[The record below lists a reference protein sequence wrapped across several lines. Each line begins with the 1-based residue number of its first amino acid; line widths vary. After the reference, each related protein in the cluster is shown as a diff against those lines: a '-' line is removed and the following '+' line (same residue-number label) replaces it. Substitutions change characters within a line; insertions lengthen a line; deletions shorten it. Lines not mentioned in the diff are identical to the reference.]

1 MTRPTSLK
9 TAVSVLLA
17 AFLLTVPVPA
27 PAAEE
32 GTPAPAGPPAAPV
45 GEKLAEPTAE
55 EVALR
60 ELGALIAKGGATA
73 ELDLTYNRQTR
84 ETFPIL
90 RAEQRT
96 ATATAVARYAPANN
110 LQLSARLPGVYRR
123 TRLSGDP
130 AALGGTATPAGEI
143 DTYLGDMA
151 ASVLGVIVREGTGR
165 PNVTLS
171 MDGVIPTGPGD
182 AAVGGGFTLS
192 KSLDPMVIFFGAS
205 YLYGFDPDT
214 SDPRRSLARNNIGVT
229 FGYAYAVNDLLALS
243 GQFVGTYRTPM
254 EGPLPPEKESYQLQ
268 FGLTW
273 LLRKGLFVEPVV
285 GITVGS
291 ASPDLTFSIRLP
303 YTF

>member
-1 MTRPTSLK
+1 MSRPTSPE

-17 AFLLTVPVPA
+17 ALLLAASVPA
-27 PAAEE
+27 LAAEG

-45 GEKLAEPTAE
+45 GEKFAEPTAE

-60 ELGALIAKGGATA
+60 ELGALIVKGAATA
-73 ELDLTYNRQTR
+73 ELDLSYNRQTR

-96 ATATAVARYAPANN
+96 ATATVVARYAPANN

-123 TRLSGDP
+123 TQLFGDP
-130 AALGGTATPAGEI
+130 AALGGTAKSAGES

-165 PNVTLS
+165 PTVTLS
-171 MDGVIPTGPGD
+171 LDGVIPTGPGD
-182 AAVGGGFTLS
+182 AAVGGGLTLS
-192 KSLDPMVIFFGAS
+192 KSYDPVVIFFGAS
-205 YLYGFDPDT
+205 YLYGFNPDT
-214 SDPRRSLARNNIGVT
+214 LDPRRSLAQNNIGIT
-229 FGYAYAVNDLLALS
+229 FGYAYAVNDMLALS
-243 GQFVGTYRTPM
+243 GQLVGIYRTPLG
-254 EGPLPPEKESYQLQ
+254 GPLSPEKESYQLQ

-273 LLRKGLFVEPVV
+273 LLRKGLFVEPAV
-285 GITVGS
+285 GVAVGS
-291 ASPDLTFSIRLP
+291 ASPDFTFSIRLP

>member
-1 MTRPTSLK
+1 VLLV
-9 TAVSVLLA
+9 ALLLA
-17 AFLLTVPVPA
+17 ASVPA
-27 PAAEE
+27 PAAEV
-32 GTPAPAGPPAAPV
+32 GTPASAGPVSAPV

-60 ELGALIAKGGATA
+60 ELGALIVKGAATA

-90 RAEQRT
+90 RAEQQT
-96 ATATAVARYAPANN
+96 ATATVVARYAPANN
-110 LQLSARLPGVYRR
+110 LQLSARLPGVFRKN
-123 TRLSGDP
+123 RLFGDP
-130 AALGGTATPAGEI
+130 AALGGTARSAGES

-151 ASVLGVIVREGTGR
+151 ASVLGVIVREGAGR
-165 PNVTLS
+165 PTVTLS
-171 MDGVIPTGPGD
+171 LDGVIPTGPGD
-182 AAVGGGFTLS
+182 AAVGGGVTIS
-192 KSLDPMVIFFGAS
+192 KSIDPVVIFFGAS
-205 YLYGFDPDT
+205 YLYGFDPDLQ
-214 SDPRRSLARNNIGVT
+214 DPRRSLARTNIGIT

-243 GQFVGTYRTPM
+243 GQLVGTYRTPL

-285 GITVGS
+285 GFAIGS
-291 ASPDLTFSIRLP
+291 TSPDFTFSIRLP

>member
-1 MTRPTSLK
+1 MRRPTSLK
-9 TAVSVLLA
+9 TALSALLA
-17 AFLLTVPVPA
+17 ALLLAASVPA
-27 PAAEE
+27 SAAEG
-32 GTPAPAGPPAAPV
+32 GTPASAGPPSAPV

-60 ELGALIAKGGATA
+60 ELGTLIAKGAATA

-90 RAEQRT
+90 RAEQQT
-96 ATATAVARYAPANN
+96 ATATVVARYAPANN
-110 LQLSARLPGVYRR
+110 VQLSARLPGVFRR
-123 TRLSGDP
+123 TQLSGDP
-130 AALGGTATPAGEI
+130 GALDNTTKSSGN

-151 ASVLGVIVREGTGR
+151 ASVLGVIVREGAGR
-165 PNVTLS
+165 PTITLS
-171 MDGVIPTGPGD
+171 LDGVIPTGPGD
-182 AAVGGGFTLS
+182 AAVGVGFTLS
-192 KSLDPMVIFFGAS
+192 KSYDPVVIFFGAS

-214 SDPRRSLARNNIGVT
+214 LDPRRSLARHNVGVT
-229 FGYAYAVNDLLALS
+229 FGYVYAVNDLLALS
-243 GQFVGTYRTPM
+243 GQLVGTYRTPL

-273 LLRKGLFVEPVV
+273 MLRKGLYVEPSV
-285 GITVGS
+285 GVAVGS